1 MPATGP
7 GTEYRCWNIFAGKL
21 VLSVGY
27 RSRNNGADITALKQW
42 CQYYN
47 AETMV
52 PILQCRNLSTGV
64 FHSHGTSANITAPES
79 ITVSGPVSESWDWSQ
94 KHRIGADIMVP
105 KSRHRSPSQSQDRT
119 QKHGTGANIT
129 VPIYQH
135 RSLSRSRD
143 RSQNLGTGVNI
154 TVPKSR
160 HRSPSRCRYFGIGVH
175 HGHRTGLGNTE
186 PDMKCSRTN

>member
-27 RSRNNGADITALKQW
+27 RSRNNGANITALKQW

-119 QKHGTGANIT
+119 QKHGTGADIT
-129 VPIYQH
+129 VPISQH
-135 RSLSRSRD
+135 WSLSQ
-143 RSQNLGTGVNI
+143 SQNLGTVVDI
-154 TVPKSR
+154 TLPKSR
-160 HRSPSRCRYFGIGVH
+160 HRSPSWCRNIGIRVR
-175 HGHRTGLGNTE
+175 HGHGTGFESTG
-186 PDMKCSRTN
+186 PD